1 MISVTIL
8 YEVDKAVENIQHMIK
23 WIIDRYSDICK
34 LVLCCEDD
42 ANITG
47 PVKNR
52 FKVINVDAP
61 ETHEVSI
68 KYFRENKYINIY
80 LYLYDIHFSIFVCS
94 LKYDL
99 LQNNVEPDFFF
110 FWLCFATFQISEIFS
125 YSICISFLYTIVFR
139 TKFFSCHKFQFAK
152 DQNFLP
158 LISNHLITSKD

>member
-1 MISVTIL
+1 MISVIIL

-110 FWLCFATFQISEIFS
+110 LAVFCNISDFGNL
-125 YSICISFLYTIVFR
+125 FLLYMY
-139 TKFFSCHKFQFAK
+139 FFSIYHCVSYKVF
-152 DQNFLP
+152 
-158 LISNHLITSKD
+158 

>member
-1 MISVTIL
+1 MISVIIL

-110 FWLCFATFQISEIFS
+110 FGCVLQHFRFRKSFPTLYVFLFYIPLCFVQSFLVVINSNSQKTK
-125 YSICISFLYTIVFR
+125 ISFR
-139 TKFFSCHKFQFAK
+139 
-152 DQNFLP
+152 
-158 LISNHLITSKD
+158 